1 MITCT
6 VLEMMK
12 RLNYFVPS
20 GLGVI
25 AMGNGVR
32 CKHFVGIKAQRLFTA
47 AWCLFAFT
55 EDRSVY
61 ITADLVTFDFILRA

>member
-1 MITCT
+1 
-6 VLEMMK
+6 MMK

-20 GLGVI
+20 GLRLI

-32 CKHFVGIKAQRLFTA
+32 RKHFVGIKAQRLFTA
-47 AWCLFAFT
+47 AWYLFALT

-61 ITADLVTFDFILRA
+61 HSRFGDIRFDFILCA